1 MKLTDLSDTEITVCA
16 MLMASGAM
24 SEIPDMI
31 DQRVS
36 TYWQSQLKK
45 LVTETIQQTLLG
57 WRDARPS
64 TAGYE
69 GAESGEVSP
78 NFKAKAQVEGG

>member
-1 MKLTDLSDTEITVCA
+1 MKLTDLSDTQITVCA

-24 SEIPDMI
+24 SEMPDMI

-36 TYWQSQLKK
+36 LYWQSQLKQR
-45 LVTETIQQTLLG
+45 VTETIQQTLLG
-57 WRDARPS
+57 WRDARAS

-69 GAESGEVSP
+69 AAGEVSP
-78 NFKAKAQVEGG
+78 NLKAKAQGEGG